1 MIFMR
6 NMSDNHIHIV
16 SFDVP
21 YPANYGGV
29 IDVFFKLKALAERG
43 FKVHLHTF
51 EYGREHSPVLEK
63 LCFSVNYYKR
73 DTSFKRS
80 LQRLPYIVTSRLSK
94 DLMENLQKDNHPIL
108 LEGLHCC
115 GVLLDESMAG
125 RKVFVRAHNVEHDYY
140 RLLAKSE
147 RNLYKKLYYS
157 VEAVKLRRF
166 EKILDKASAVFAIS
180 NNDFEYFRSRYENV
194 HLIPAFNGFSD
205 VNVVEGQGDYVLY
218 HGRLDVAENYD
229 AAEFLITKVFSR
241 LDVRLKIA
249 GMNPPERLVA
259 LAAENQ
265 NVELI
270 PNPDDS
276 TMQQLIR
283 NAQVNVLVTAQPT
296 GLKLKLLNALF
307 NGRHCLVNS
316 KMIDGLNINDLCVVA
331 DSADEF
337 VEAISILMTM
347 PFNSE
352 DVEKRRNGMDTFYN
366 ASDAVGEIIGLL

>member
-1 MIFMR
+1 MR

-29 IDVFFKLKALAERG
+29 IDVFFKLKALSERG
-43 FKVHLHTF
+43 VKVHLHTF

-73 DTSFKRS
+73 DTSFKKS
-80 LQRLPYIVTSRLSK
+80 LQRLPYIVTSRLSDELIGNLKK
-94 DLMENLQKDNHPIL
+94 DDYPIL

-283 NAQVNVLVTAQPT
+283 NAQINVLVTAQPT

>member
-1 MIFMR
+1 MR

-29 IDVFFKLKALAERG
+29 IDVFFKLKALSERG
-43 FKVHLHTF
+43 VKVHLHTF

-73 DTSFKRS
+73 DTSFKKS
-80 LQRLPYIVTSRLSK
+80 LQRLPYIVTSRLSDELIGNLKK
-94 DLMENLQKDNHPIL
+94 DDYPVL

-157 VEAVKLRRF
+157 MEAVKLRRF
-166 EKILDKASAVFAIS
+166 EKILDNASAVFAIS

-316 KMIDGLNINDLCVVA
+316 KMIDGLNIDDLCVVA

-352 DVEKRRNGMDTFYN
+352 DVEKRRNGMDAFYN

>member
-1 MIFMR
+1 MR

-29 IDVFFKLKALAERG
+29 IDVFFKLKALSERG
-43 FKVHLHTF
+43 VKVHLHTF

-80 LQRLPYIVTSRLSK
+80 LQRLPYIVTSRLSDELIGNLKK
-94 DLMENLQKDNHPIL
+94 DDYPVL

-125 RKVFVRAHNVEHDYY
+125 RNVFVRAHNVEHDYY

-166 EKILDKASAVFAIS
+166 EKILDNASAVFAIS

>member
-1 MIFMR
+1 MR

-29 IDVFFKLKALAERG
+29 IDVFFKLKALSERG
-43 FKVHLHTF
+43 VKVHLHTF

-80 LQRLPYIVTSRLSK
+80 LQRLPYIVTSRLSDELIGNLKK
-94 DLMENLQKDNHPIL
+94 DDYPVL

-166 EKILDKASAVFAIS
+166 EKILDNASAVFAIS

-352 DVEKRRNGMDTFYN
+352 DVEKRRNGMDAFYN

>member
-1 MIFMR
+1 MR

-29 IDVFFKLKALAERG
+29 IDVFFKLKALSERG
-43 FKVHLHTF
+43 VKVHLHTF

-73 DTSFKRS
+73 DTSFKKS
-80 LQRLPYIVTSRLSK
+80 LQRLPYIVTSRLSDELIGNLKK
-94 DLMENLQKDNHPIL
+94 DDYPVL

-166 EKILDKASAVFAIS
+166 EKILDNASAVFAIS

-352 DVEKRRNGMDTFYN
+352 DVEKRRNGMDAFYN

>member
-1 MIFMR
+1 MR

-29 IDVFFKLKALAERG
+29 IDVFFKLKALSERG
-43 FKVHLHTF
+43 LKVHLHTF

-73 DTSFKRS
+73 DTSFKKS
-80 LQRLPYIVTSRLSK
+80 LQCLPYIVTSRLSDELIGNLKK
-94 DLMENLQKDNHPIL
+94 DDYPVL

-115 GVLLDESMAG
+115 GVLLDESMTG

-316 KMIDGLNINDLCVVA
+316 KMIDGLNIDDLCVVA

>member
-29 IDVFFKLKALAERG
+29 IDVFFKLKALSERG
-43 FKVHLHTF
+43 VKVHLHTF

-73 DTSFKRS
+73 DTSFKKS
-80 LQRLPYIVTSRLSK
+80 LQRLPYIVTSRLSDELIGNLKK
-94 DLMENLQKDNHPIL
+94 DDYPVL

-157 VEAVKLRRF
+157 MEAVKLRRF
-166 EKILDKASAVFAIS
+166 EKILDNASAVFAIS

-316 KMIDGLNINDLCVVA
+316 KMIDGLNIDDLCVVA

-352 DVEKRRNGMDTFYN
+352 DVEKRRNGMDAFYN

>member
-1 MIFMR
+1 MR

-29 IDVFFKLKALAERG
+29 IDVFFKLKALSERG
-43 FKVHLHTF
+43 VKVHLHTF

-80 LQRLPYIVTSRLSK
+80 LQRLPYIVTSRLSDELIGNLKK
-94 DLMENLQKDNHPIL
+94 DDYPVL

-125 RKVFVRAHNVEHDYY
+125 RNVFVRAHNVEHDYY

-352 DVEKRRNGMDTFYN
+352 DVEKRRNGMDAFYN

>member
-29 IDVFFKLKALAERG
+29 IDVFFKLKALSERG
-43 FKVHLHTF
+43 VKVHLHTF

-80 LQRLPYIVTSRLSK
+80 LQRLPYIVTSRLSDELIGNLKK
-94 DLMENLQKDNHPIL
+94 DDYPVL

-157 VEAVKLRRF
+157 MEAVKLRRF

>member
-1 MIFMR
+1 MR

-29 IDVFFKLKALAERG
+29 IDVFFKLKALSERG
-43 FKVHLHTF
+43 VKVHLHTF

-80 LQRLPYIVTSRLSK
+80 LQRLPYIVTSRLSDELIGNLKK
-94 DLMENLQKDNHPIL
+94 DDYPVL

-115 GVLLDESMAG
+115 GVLLDESMTG

-276 TMQQLIR
+276 AMQQLIR

>member
-1 MIFMR
+1 MR

-29 IDVFFKLKALAERG
+29 IDVFFKLKALSERG
-43 FKVHLHTF
+43 VKVHLHTF

-80 LQRLPYIVTSRLSK
+80 LQRLPYIVTSRLSDELIGNLKK
-94 DLMENLQKDNHPIL
+94 DDYPVL

-125 RKVFVRAHNVEHDYY
+125 RNVFVRAHNVEHDYY

-276 TMQQLIR
+276 TMQQLIS

-316 KMIDGLNINDLCVVA
+316 KMIDGLNIDDLCVVA

-337 VEAISILMTM
+337 VEAVGTLMTM

-352 DVEKRRNGMDTFYN
+352 DVEKRRNGMDAFYN

>member
-1 MIFMR
+1 MR

-29 IDVFFKLKALAERG
+29 IDVFFKLKALSERG
-43 FKVHLHTF
+43 VKVHLHTF

-73 DTSFKRS
+73 DTSFKKS

-157 VEAVKLRRF
+157 MEAVKLRRF

-316 KMIDGLNINDLCVVA
+316 KMIDGLNIDDLCVVA

-337 VEAISILMTM
+337 VEAVGTLMTM

-352 DVEKRRNGMDTFYN
+352 DVEKRRNGMDAFYN

>member
-1 MIFMR
+1 MR

>member
-1 MIFMR
+1 MR

-29 IDVFFKLKALAERG
+29 IDVFFKLKALSERG
-43 FKVHLHTF
+43 VKVHLHTF

-80 LQRLPYIVTSRLSK
+80 LQRLPYIVTSRLSDELIGNLKK
-94 DLMENLQKDNHPIL
+94 DDYPVL

-125 RKVFVRAHNVEHDYY
+125 RNVFVRAHNVEHDYY

-249 GMNPPERLVA
+249 GMNPPECLVA

-265 NVELI
+265 NVELV

>member
-1 MIFMR
+1 MR

-29 IDVFFKLKALAERG
+29 IDVFFKLKALSERG
-43 FKVHLHTF
+43 VKVHLHTF

-80 LQRLPYIVTSRLSK
+80 LQRLPYIVTSRLSNE
-94 DLMENLQKDNHPIL
+94 LMENLQKDNYPIL

-115 GVLLDESMAG
+115 GVLLDKSMAG

-157 VEAVKLRRF
+157 MEAVKLRRF

-249 GMNPPERLVA
+249 GMNPTERLVA

-270 PNPDDS
+270 PDPDDS

>member
-1 MIFMR
+1 MR

-29 IDVFFKLKALAERG
+29 IDVFFKLKALSERG
-43 FKVHLHTF
+43 VKVHLHTF

-80 LQRLPYIVTSRLSK
+80 LQRLPYIVTSRLSDELIGNLKK
-94 DLMENLQKDNHPIL
+94 DDYPIL

-125 RKVFVRAHNVEHDYY
+125 RNVFVRAHNVEHDYY

-276 TMQQLIR
+276 TMQHLIR

-337 VEAISILMTM
+337 VETIGTLMTM

>member
-1 MIFMR
+1 MR

-29 IDVFFKLKALAERG
+29 IDVFFKLKALSERG
-43 FKVHLHTF
+43 VKVHLHTF

-80 LQRLPYIVTSRLSK
+80 LQRLPYIVTSRLSDELIGNLKK
-94 DLMENLQKDNHPIL
+94 DGYPVL

-352 DVEKRRNGMDTFYN
+352 DVEKRRNGMDAFYN

>member
-1 MIFMR
+1 MR
-6 NMSDNHIHIV
+6 NMSNNHIHIV

-29 IDVFFKLKALAERG
+29 IDVFFKLKALSERG
-43 FKVHLHTF
+43 LKVHLHTF

-80 LQRLPYIVTSRLSK
+80 LQRLPYIVTSRLSDELIGNLKK
-94 DLMENLQKDNHPIL
+94 DDYPVL

-157 VEAVKLRRF
+157 MEAVKLRRF

-347 PFNSE
+347 PFSSA
-352 DVEKRRNGMDTFYN
+352 DVEKRRNGMDAFYN

>member
-1 MIFMR
+1 MR

-29 IDVFFKLKALAERG
+29 IDVFFKLKALSERG
-43 FKVHLHTF
+43 VKVHLHTF

-80 LQRLPYIVTSRLSK
+80 LQRLPYIVTSRLSDELIGNLKK
-94 DLMENLQKDNHPIL
+94 DDHPIL

-125 RKVFVRAHNVEHDYY
+125 RNVFVRAHNVEHDYY

-157 VEAVKLRRF
+157 MEAVKLRWF

-276 TMQQLIR
+276 TMQQLIS

-337 VEAISILMTM
+337 VEAVGILMTM

-352 DVEKRRNGMDTFYN
+352 DVEKRRNGMDAFYN